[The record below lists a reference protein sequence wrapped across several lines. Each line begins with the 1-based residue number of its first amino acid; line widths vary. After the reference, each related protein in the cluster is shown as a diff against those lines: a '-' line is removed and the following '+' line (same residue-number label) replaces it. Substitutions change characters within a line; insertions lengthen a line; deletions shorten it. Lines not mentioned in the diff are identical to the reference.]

1 VVTEDQEQLEV
12 LEVLVAEAVVFLII
26 LMQVELEIPRLQV
39 PHKVIM
45 AVLVTLIM
53 QHGQQEVVAA
63 VLAPLVVKRQL
74 QVVQAE
80 QEVLEQHLLF
90 QVHL

>member
-1 VVTEDQEQLEV
+1 EV

-45 AVLVTLIM
+45 AVRVTLITH
-53 QHGQQEVVAA
+53 HGQQEVEAVA
-63 VLAPLVVKRQL
+63 LAPLVVNRQL

-80 QEVLEQHLLF
+80 QEELEQHYLF
-90 QVHL
+90 RVHL

>member
-12 LEVLVAEAVVFLII
+12 LEVLVAEPVVILIM
-26 LMQVELEIPRLQV
+26 LMQVELEIPHLQV